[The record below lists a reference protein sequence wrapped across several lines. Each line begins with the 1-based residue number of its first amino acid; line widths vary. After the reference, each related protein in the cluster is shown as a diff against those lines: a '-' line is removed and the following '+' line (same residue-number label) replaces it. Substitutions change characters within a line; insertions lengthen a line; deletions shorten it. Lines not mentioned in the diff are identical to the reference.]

1 METMSEQMDK
11 NVVCASNGISLSHK
25 NKRSTD
31 TRSMWMNLK
40 KHYAKWKK
48 PDKKG
53 HIILWFHLY
62 EKSRLGKPRATK
74 HSMVVA
80 SSGAWEASSQ
90 GTRALSL
97 GWWEPLSQT
106 EAVAVQRCQCTKCY
120 PAVHFQVVHYVNVPA
135 ARNAFINWYN
145 CNYLHCEQLSMH
157 LK

>member
-1 METMSEQMDK
+1 METMNEQMDK

-74 HSMVVA
+74 CRMVVA
-80 SSGAWEASSQ
+80 RSGEWEASSQ
-90 GTRALSL
+90 GMRTSQSDRGGGCTTLSMHQML
-97 GWWEPLSQT
+97 PNCSLSGG
-106 EAVAVQRCQCTKCY
+106 EL
-120 PAVHFQVVHYVNVPA
+120 HYGNVPA
-135 ARNAFINWYN
+135 ARNALITDTTATTRTVNN
-145 CNYLHCEQLSMH
+145 SQCAVRKTGL
-157 LK
+157 